1 MAWGSGVKRRRAE
14 RIRAIIEANRAEA
27 EAGRIRQGPVG
38 QAGVSAPGSPG
49 ERRPV
54 RPSVSPEGVP
64 ASGTTGRQRPD
75 RDAVEPDGFP
85 LPDGAD
91 RPGRRTESRAERDPE
106 TEWKRRSRE
115 WLAASDESRAPGMFD
130 GDEPRRGG
138 LLRSLLARCAVS
150 AALFLAVW
158 GLFRLDEPWAAAP
171 QRLIAQAL
179 TEDMDTRAA
188 AEWYRRTFAGSPA
201 FLPIFG
207 QEEDRTEDGPGIPV
221 VAPVASGEVVRPF
234 AETLAGVEIAGE
246 SGAVVTAAET
256 GRVTHVTGGEE
267 EGYSVVIRHA
277 GKRMT
282 VYGRLGTVFVEPDD
296 WVEAGDRIGALPETK
311 DGSRSLLYFA
321 VRVDGR
327 YVDPADVVP
336 LD

>member
-1 MAWGSGVKRRRAE
+1 MP
-14 RIRAIIEANRAEA
+14 
-27 EAGRIRQGPVG
+27 GRP
-38 QAGVSAPGSPG
+38 
-49 ERRPV
+49 
-54 RPSVSPEGVP
+54 
-64 ASGTTGRQRPD
+64 
-75 RDAVEPDGFP
+75 
-85 LPDGAD
+85 
-91 RPGRRTESRAERDPE
+91 RPGRPAAESGGASPPGDPALRPAHHRESLAERDPE
-106 TEWKRRSRE
+106 TEWKRRTRE
-115 WLAASDESRAPGMFD
+115 WLAAANGESRAPGMFD
-130 GDEPRRGG
+130 GERPGRGG
-138 LLRSLLARCAVS
+138 FLRGLLARLVVS

-158 GLFRLDEPWAAAP
+158 GLFRLDEPWTAAP

-188 AEWYRRTFAGSPA
+188 ADWYRRTFAGSPA

-207 QEEDRTEDGPGIPV
+207 QGENKTEAGPGIPV

-234 AETLAGVEIAGE
+234 AETLAGIEIAVK
-246 SGAVVTAAET
+246 SGTVVTAAET
-256 GRVTHVTGGEE
+256 GRVTHVTGGEA

-277 GKRMT
+277 GGRMT
-282 VYGRLGTVFVEPDD
+282 VYGRLGSVDVEPDD
-296 WVEAGDRIGALPETK
+296 WVEAGDRIGALPETA

>member
-1 MAWGSGVKRRRAE
+1 MARGSGVKRRREE
-14 RIRAIIEANRAEA
+14 RIRAIIEAHRAAADARNA
-27 EAGRIRQGPVG
+27 EDARDLN
-38 QAGVSAPGSPG
+38 
-49 ERRPV
+49 PV
-54 RPSVSPEGVP
+54 RK
-64 ASGTTGRQRPD
+64 AN
-75 RDAVEPDGFP
+75 PDGFP
-85 LPDGAD
+85 APGGAAGERAPDF
-91 RPGRRTESRAERDPE
+91 RPVRLRKEPEERDPE
-106 TEWKRRSRE
+106 AEWKMRSRA
-115 WLAASDESRAPGMFD
+115 WLAASDPGREIGGYD

-138 LLRSLLARCAVS
+138 ILRGLLTRTAVS

-158 GLFRLDEPWAAAP
+158 GLFRVDEPWASAP

-201 FLPIFG
+201 FLPLFR
-207 QEEDRTEDGPGIPV
+207 QEEPTDEGPGLPV
-221 VAPVASGEVVRPF
+221 TAPVKSGEVVRPF
-234 AETLAGVEIAGE
+234 AETLAGIEIAGE

-256 GRVTHVTGGEE
+256 GRVTHVTGGGD

-277 GKRMT
+277 GGRMT
-282 VYGRLGTVFVEPDD
+282 VYGRLGSVDVAPDD
-296 WVEAGDRIGALPETK
+296 WVETGDRIGALPETK

-327 YVDPADVVP
+327 YVDPAGVVP